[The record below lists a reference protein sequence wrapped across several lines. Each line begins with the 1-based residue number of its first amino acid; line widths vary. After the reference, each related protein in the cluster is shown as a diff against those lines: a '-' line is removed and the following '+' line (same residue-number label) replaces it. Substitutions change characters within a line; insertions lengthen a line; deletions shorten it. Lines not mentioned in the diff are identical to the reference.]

1 LTRFPPPVPRPEA
14 DAAFG
19 PAFTG
24 LALDRAEQQ
33 RRDPVWVRERRAD
46 PSSRA
51 VIASEDRVLLEAG
64 EETALARRP
73 LPDEAVDAV
82 LLGLEA
88 DGAALFA
95 LDRDAV
101 VPTGLKVGEDEVRMA
116 SLRDAG
122 ARLSRSEGGL
132 AAYAVALLNWHR
144 RHRFCAN
151 CGAQSEI
158 AEAGYTRRCPRCQAT
173 HFPRLDPVVIM
184 LVEHAG
190 RVLLGRHVRWPAG
203 RYSALA
209 GFVSPGESIEAAVV
223 REVFEESGITAR
235 DPTFVASQPW
245 PFPSSLMLGFHAYA
259 DGGDPVARDGELADV
274 RWFDFAEVRAARAGR
289 SDTLQLPPSIAIA
302 RFLIERWVAGREAEG

>member
-1 LTRFPPPVPRPEA
+1 LTRFPPPVPRSEA
-14 DAAFG
+14 AAAHG

-33 RRDPVWVRERRAD
+33 RKDPVWARERRVD

-51 VIASEDRVLLEAG
+51 VIASQDRVLLGAG
-64 EETALARRP
+64 EGTELARRP
-73 LPDEAVDAV
+73 LPGEVAEAV

-88 DGAALFA
+88 DGRALFA

-101 VPTGLKVGEDEVRMA
+101 VGTALDVGEDEVRLV

-132 AAYAVALLNWHR
+132 AAYAFALLNWHR
-144 RHRFCAN
+144 RNQFCAN
-151 CGAQSEI
+151 CGAHTEI
-158 AEAGYTRRCPRCQAT
+158 AEAGYTRHCPRCQAT

-190 RVLLGRHVRWPAG
+190 RVLLGRHVGWPTG

-245 PFPSSLMLGFHAYA
+245 PFPSSLMLGFHANA

-274 RWFDFAEVRAARAGR
+274 RWFDFAEVSAARAER
-289 SDTLQLPPSIAIA
+289 SNTLQLPPSIAIA